1 MHERHRLALALAA
14 ALAAC
19 SGSGGAGAPDGGA
32 PGAPDAGAAPAT
44 GLALQDVVT
53 GLGDAT
59 DVAFLPDGRMLVTEK
74 GGAFKI
80 ASPGGVAT
88 LAGTFDVDDESE
100 KGLLGVAVDPAF
112 ATTRRVFL
120 YLSAREAN
128 DDDRNRVLSVR
139 LRADGTVDPDPR
151 TQQIIV
157 RGLHGPANHDGGALA
172 IGPDGKLYIGVG
184 DSGFNPG
191 TPPEPPREPTNHF
204 ASCLSNANGKI
215 LRVELDGSPPA
226 DNPLAGVAL
235 ATACGGAPGDPLSAS
250 VRAPPRREIWA
261 WGFRN
266 PWRFWFDPRTGNLWV
281 GDVGEVTYE
290 EIDIARAGK
299 HHGWPWREGPHG
311 WPTSKCAEVVPESGA
326 CVDPLYHCRHGDAAD
341 GIDGDCQSI
350 TGGLIVD
357 APSWPAAERGR
368 YVFSDNVNGRIWS
381 VAVDEARSAIVP
393 GTRREI
399 ARVPDGAPV
408 SLREGP
414 GGEPYVVILPGRV
427 AKLAGVTQPAT
438 GARP

>member
-1 MHERHRLALALAA
+1 VPKPNRLALPLAA

-19 SGSGGAGAPDGGA
+19 SGSAGG
-32 PGAPDAGAAPAT
+32 PDAGAAPAPA
-44 GLALQDVVT
+44 LALQDVVT
-53 GLGDAT
+53 GLGAAT
-59 DVAFLPDGRMLVTEK
+59 DVAFLPDGRLLVTEK
-74 GGAFKI
+74 GGAFKV
-80 ASPGGVAT
+80 ASPGGVAA
-88 LAGTFDVDDESE
+88 LAGTFDVDDGSE

-112 ATTRRVFL
+112 ASTRRVFL
-120 YLSAREAN
+120 YLSARQAT

-139 LRADGTVDPDPR
+139 LRADGTVDPDPQ
-151 TQQIIV
+151 TQQAIV

-184 DSGFNPG
+184 DSGFNSAR
-191 TPPEPPREPTNHF
+191 PPEPPREPTNHF

-215 LRVELDGSPPA
+215 LRVELDGRIPT
-226 DNPLAGVAL
+226 DNPLAATDL
-235 ATACGGAPGDPLSAS
+235 ATACGAPGDALSAS
-250 VRAPPRREIWA
+250 VRAPPRKEIWA

-290 EIDIARAGK
+290 EIDIARVGK

-311 WPTSKCAEVVPESGA
+311 WPASRCAEVVPESGP

-341 GIDGDCQSI
+341 GIDGDCESI

-368 YVFSDNVNGRIWS
+368 YVFADNVNGRIWS
-381 VAVDEARSAIVP
+381 VAVDAARSAIVP

-414 GGEPYVVILPGRV
+414 EGEPYVVILPGRV
-427 AKLAGVTQPAT
+427 ARLTGVTPPP
-438 GARP
+438 GARR